1 MPKDERVPKLI
12 EVAKTNRNREVL
24 KQAMFWRGQSNALR
38 ALASFGQLLSRQRG
52 FAV

>member
-1 MPKDERVPKLI
+1 MPKDEGLPKLI
-12 EVAKTNRNREVL
+12 EAAKTNRNREMR
-24 KQAMFWRGQSNALR
+24 KQAMSWLGQSNHAR